1 MSTLNKM
8 TMVEGLCDELGLLK
22 LDARLITDEF
32 FEQITQ
38 ELIAGYPVKLSGFG
52 NFKLRNKSA
61 RPGRNPK
68 TGRATPITAR
78 RVVTFK
84 AGLIFKK
91 EIGKSPK
98 TPKMLSETDNAK

>member
-1 MSTLNKM
+1 MSTLNKI
-8 TMVEGLCDELGLLK
+8 TMVEGLCDELGLSK
-22 LDARLITDEF
+22 PEARLIIEEF
-32 FEQITQ
+32 FEEIAQ

-68 TGRATPITAR
+68 TGKPTLISPR

-84 AGLIFKK
+84 AGLTFKN
-91 EIGKSPK
+91 EIKK
-98 TPKMLSETDNAK
+98 